1 MKNWEF
7 WLLKVPRKLDRLRS
21 NLLTLNFQSV
31 CLSVRSSLSLSVFIV
46 FLKGG
51 EAGLFFIY
59 FRRFSHR
66 KSNINWKGIDD
77 VLLGDWTCG
86 RRMVGADR
94 SSELCGYT
102 IFIVY
107 VSFSLSLSFF
117 HLSMCL
123 CFFISLSFW
132 PFQMG
137 HSRPLAFPRFYLYK
151 RMNWVWE
158 CFNWV
163 QAWRYRMLWWLE

>member
-1 MKNWEF
+1 MDERTNGEREIKKFSSEIVKNWEF

-31 CLSVRSSLSLSVFIV
+31 CLSVRSSRSLSVFIV

-107 VSFSLSLSFF
+107 VSFSLSVFFPSVYVFVFLYFSVFLALSNGPFKTARF
-117 HLSMCL
+117 SSFLSL
-123 CFFISLSFW
+123 
-132 PFQMG
+132 Q
-137 HSRPLAFPRFYLYK
+137 
-151 RMNWVWE
+151 
-158 CFNWV
+158 
-163 QAWRYRMLWWLE
+163 